1 MYSSLNLIYKGI
13 LKKISERILLIER
26 NRLEKIVKEN
36 GLHDLGPI
44 YNLMKRNYRVLFPS
58 YNIIKKIINIKL
70 YE

>member
-44 YNLMKRNYRVLFPS
+44 YNLMKRNYRVLFPFVFLIRTES
-58 YNIIKKIINIKL
+58 CFLVII
-70 YE
+70 